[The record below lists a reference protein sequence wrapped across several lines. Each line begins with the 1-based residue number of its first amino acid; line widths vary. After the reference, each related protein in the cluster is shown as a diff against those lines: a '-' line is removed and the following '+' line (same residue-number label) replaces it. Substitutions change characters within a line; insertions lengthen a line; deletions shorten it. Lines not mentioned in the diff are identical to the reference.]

1 MAMEPA
7 FVTVVWQQVATPDAV
22 EAPLGEPPAPP
33 GPGFVRRWLWAP
45 ALVATVGLYAVRR
58 SIEDPSPELELWLVL
73 GMLAGAVVTAVA
85 ALVRYRDD
93 QQRAVAAHGACALAT
108 DARSTTG
115 SVTVR
120 ERRVSGG
127 RMLSGLLS
135 YPGEDGTVSEAWS
148 LFVRDD
154 DELAPPRAGD
164 PVAVW
169 WAPGSRVVVARYHR
183 AWAEEVRHRAH

>member
-1 MAMEPA
+1 VALEPA
-7 FVTVVWQQVATPDAV
+7 LVSVVWQQVTTADAV

-33 GPGFVRRWLWAP
+33 RPGLVRHWLWAP
-45 ALVATVGLYAVRR
+45 ALAATVVLYAVRR
-58 SIEDPSPELELWLVL
+58 SVSDPSPELELWLVL
-73 GMLAGAVVTAVA
+73 GMLAGALVTAVA

-93 QQRAVAAHGACALAT
+93 QQRAVATRGAKALAT

-120 ERRVSGG
+120 ERPVRGG

-135 YPGEDGTVSEAWS
+135 YPGEDGTASEAWS
-148 LFVRDD
+148 LLVRDD
-154 DELAPPRAGD
+154 DGLAPPRAGD

-169 WAPGSRVVVARYHR
+169 WAPGSDVVVARYHR
-183 AWAEEVRHRAH
+183 AWAEEVRRRAH